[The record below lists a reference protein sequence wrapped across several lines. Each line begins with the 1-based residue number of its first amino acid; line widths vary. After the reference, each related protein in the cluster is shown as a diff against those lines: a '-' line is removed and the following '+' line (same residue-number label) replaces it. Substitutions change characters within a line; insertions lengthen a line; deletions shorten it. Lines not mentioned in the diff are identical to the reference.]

1 MPLHNM
7 TTVLCDVCIQK
18 IAIESDRVYCFGG
31 CHKILHAKCSELN
44 SAAVAALRQNVGL
57 KYMCFDCR
65 KDQTD
70 LNAVKNHC
78 SEIASTVDVMRKSM
92 DDIDSKVNA
101 ILKTQFDDFQ
111 NSLLSHVKQLIGKE
125 VANTYVCKTASTASS
140 YADVTRSGIGIPT
153 AQNTR
158 IELTTP
164 SNATMYRQ
172 DSCTPVAT
180 DQDDDR
186 GWLRSGKR
194 RGSKSSSTTNVKLNP
209 IKSTVISN
217 SPAPKTS
224 AITKIEQ
231 TVTFKPIEVQS
242 AEITKRDIQQK
253 LDPVSF
259 AVKNVH
265 FKDTGEASIRCESR
279 ELALRMMSAAK
290 KVLSEKYA
298 IDIQNALKPRVKI
311 IGFDESVSKDKLV
324 DTIKKQNSTLQDVDM
339 NVVRL
344 KKNERHKS
352 NPMTALVEVDASLLV
367 KLIKLQRVN
376 VGWFRC
382 RVVEDINVNQCYN
395 CFEYGH
401 KACDCTAPA
410 CCPKCAE
417 CHEFNEC
424 ESDFQKCVNCYNHN
438 RQFKLNEENQLD
450 IAHSSWSTDCPI
462 FLRRLNR
469 AKQRIDYSS

>member
-1 MPLHNM
+1 M
-7 TTVLCDVCIQK
+7 
-18 IAIESDRVYCFGG
+18 
-31 CHKILHAKCSELN
+31 
-44 SAAVAALRQNVGL
+44 
-57 KYMCFDCR
+57 
-65 KDQTD
+65 
-70 LNAVKNHC
+70 
-78 SEIASTVDVMRKSM
+78 
-92 DDIDSKVNA
+92 
-101 ILKTQFDDFQ
+101 
-111 NSLLSHVKQLIGKE
+111 
-125 VANTYVCKTASTASS
+125 
-140 YADVTRSGIGIPT
+140 
-153 AQNTR
+153 
-158 IELTTP
+158 
-164 SNATMYRQ
+164 
-172 DSCTPVAT
+172 
-180 DQDDDR
+180 
-186 GWLRSGKR
+186 
-194 RGSKSSSTTNVKLNP
+194 
-209 IKSTVISN
+209 
-217 SPAPKTS
+217 
-224 AITKIEQ
+224 
-231 TVTFKPIEVQS
+231 
-242 AEITKRDIQQK
+242 
-253 LDPVSF
+253 
-259 AVKNVH
+259 
-265 FKDTGEASIRCESR
+265 
-279 ELALRMMSAAK
+279 
-290 KVLSEKYA
+290 
-298 IDIQNALKPRVKI
+298 KI